1 MEWFKEK
8 AAGIFINYINIM
20 FMLAI
25 AIVCYRIKGFSYFY
39 VSILYIIL
47 VSVYWI
53 FTGALH
59 RGIQRVITLI
69 LVMCAFILFC
79 MAFKNRIID
88 FFYMDIVDNID
99 AINTLL
105 IKGKSTYFY
114 QFKPIITIV
123 LPIIVYLLF
132 FFYSNRI
139 TSGVLLL
146 TLAEMAFFWYL
157 DYSAE
162 VKKLL
167 LPFIII
173 SLITY
178 LFNNYRKIT
187 HEFQK
192 KGIYSSLSGKRL
204 IINIVLFSMLVGIIG
219 MPLPQ
224 EIRGKD
230 SMSILDRFENK
241 YTSTGGNGIAN
252 GIEGSFGLQSTG
264 YNNTEKRLG
273 GPISLDRSVAFVVE
287 SDELYYLKGNIKDEY
302 TGYSWKN
309 NETTYSKLT
318 EAGSSYINGLK
329 HKGTLIMGEPK
340 QIKIFPEKLKTT
352 SFMVPMF
359 TNNIVDYKGDIFV
372 NEENSTF
379 ISSSKVGKEYV
390 ISFYNVVENKTPNG
404 DMYGTYYFN
413 DPNYQKYLQLPETIT
428 ERTVKLVY
436 ELVKDCN
443 NNKEKVDKLKEYLSK
458 NYTYTLSASV
468 LPDGKDFVDYFLF
481 EDKKGY
487 CVHFATAL
495 SVMCRI
501 AGIPS
506 RFVEGYKMGG
516 DKKISDKYDVT
527 NDMAHAWV
535 EYLVQDN
542 FWDIGDCAPTALENE
557 KNEETQQTSGSAP
570 TEPSITNNQSNKPE
584 KQNEEEKVNTDKGTK
599 VESANVIA
607 KVAVYSS
614 AATIVVILVAVL
626 AAVFIR
632 KKRKMYYSESLVPL
646 HNYMMK
652 RLKHYKIQKAVTETE
667 KEFALKQEKE
677 LREILLPLVK
687 KLYDEFYGGIK
698 DDSIN
703 KKELYFK
710 FEQFLKKKEN
720 KLRYYL
726 KKCF

>member
-1 MEWFKEK
+1 MEWFREK
-8 AAGIFINYINIM
+8 AAGIFINYINIV
-20 FMLAI
+20 FMLTMAN
-25 AIVCYRIKGFSYFY
+25 VCYRITGFSYFY
-39 VSILYIIL
+39 VSLLYIIL
-47 VSVYWI
+47 VSVYWV
-53 FTGALH
+53 FTGVLR
-59 RGIQRVITLI
+59 RGIQRVIVLI
-69 LVMCAFILFC
+69 LVLCAFIMFC
-79 MAFKNRIID
+79 VAFKNRLID

-105 IKGKSTYFY
+105 MKGRSTYFY
-114 QFKPIITIV
+114 QFKPIITVV
-123 LPIIVYLLF
+123 LPIVVYILF

-139 TSGVLLL
+139 TEGVLLL
-146 TLAEMAFFWYL
+146 TLAEMTFFWYL

-162 VKKLL
+162 IKKLI

-178 LFNNYRKIT
+178 LFNNYRKT
-187 HEFQK
+187 VHEFQK

-204 IINIVLFSMLVGIIG
+204 VVNIVLFSIIAGIIG
-219 MPLPQ
+219 IPLPQ

-241 YTSTGGNGIAN
+241 YTSTGGNGITS
-252 GIEGSFGLQSTG
+252 GIEGAFGLQSSG

-273 GPISLDRSVAFVVE
+273 GPIALDRNVAFVVE

-309 NETTYSKLT
+309 TETDYSKLT
-318 EAGSSYINGLK
+318 EGGSSYINVLRSNGALV
-329 HKGTLIMGEPK
+329 MGEPK

-359 TNNIVDYKGDIFV
+359 TDNIMDYKGDIFV

-390 ISFYNVVENKTPNG
+390 ISFYKVKENNPQAADN
-404 DMYGTYYFN
+404 YGTYYFN
-413 DPNYQKYLQLPETIT
+413 APNYQKYLQLPDTIT

-436 ELVKDCN
+436 DLVKDCK

-458 NYTYTLSASV
+458 SNTYTLSASV

-501 AGIPS
+501 AGIPT
-506 RFVEGYKMGG
+506 RFVEGYKMGDDG
-516 DKKISDKYDVT
+516 KNSDKHEVT

-535 EYLVQDN
+535 EYLARDN
-542 FWDIGDCAPTALENE
+542 YWNIADCAPTALENE

-570 TEPSITNNQSNKPE
+570 IAPSSTNNPNNEPE
-584 KQNEEEKVNTDKGTK
+584 KQSDEEKGNTDKGTK
-599 VESANVIA
+599 VESVNVVA
-607 KVAVYSS
+607 KAAVYSG
-614 AATIVVILVAVL
+614 AATIGIILVAVL
-626 AAVFIR
+626 ATVLIR
-632 KKRKMYYSESLVPL
+632 KKRKMYYGESLVPI

-652 RLKHYKIQKAVTETE
+652 RLKHYKIQKAAAETE
-667 KEFALKQEKE
+667 KEFALKQEQE
-677 LREILLPLVK
+677 LRDILLPLVK

-720 KLRYYL
+720 KLIYYL